1 MTLQAETTGERRENE
16 RKQQCYIEQ
25 SVRRLIKLMNEQ
37 LNRELQKIDEDIRAA
52 VLDSDEFLYSKL
64 SRARDENL
72 SRQFFQTT
80 KNLRSEIETLTAERQ
95 NALAVREDL
104 TAELKEAADKAF
116 SARSIVYDL
125 EEAHSRI
132 ANSIYFLD
140 QKAEI
145 DRQTIK
151 DLSKRLETHINTKLQ
166 SGETTNE
173 QTN

>member
-1 MTLQAETTGERRENE
+1 
-16 RKQQCYIEQ
+16 
-25 SVRRLIKLMNEQ
+25 MNEQ
-37 LNRELQKIDEDIRAA
+37 LNRELQKIDADIRQA
-52 VLDSDEFLYSKL
+52 VIDADEFLYSKL

-104 TAELKEAADKAF
+104 TAELKEAADKVF

-125 EEAHSRI
+125 EEAHGRL
-132 ANSIYFLD
+132 ANQIYFLD

-151 DLSKRLETHINTKLQ
+151 DLSKRLETHINTKLNTE
-166 SGETTNE
+166 SGDN
-173 QTN
+173 